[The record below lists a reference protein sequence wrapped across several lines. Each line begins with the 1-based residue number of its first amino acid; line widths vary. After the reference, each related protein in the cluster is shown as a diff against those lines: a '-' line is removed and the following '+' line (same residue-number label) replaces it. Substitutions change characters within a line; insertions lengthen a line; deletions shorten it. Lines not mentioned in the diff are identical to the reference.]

1 MTISAPR
8 LSARVSLRRAPRS
21 SPRRAPRLSPRIAA
35 AGALGATALGSG
47 VALTATSGWLVV
59 RASERPVILTLLTAI
74 VAVRTFGMARPVFRY
89 WERLRSHDAALDDL
103 ATARTEVYAALVP
116 LTPARLPRRGR
127 AAMLAGVVDD
137 LTERVEAQ
145 VRVTVPIVTTALAG
159 LATVVLCA
167 WVEPAAGLVVAGLL
181 LVAGLT
187 TLLARRVETRSM
199 DALVAARDDVARVT
213 ELVASQSLD
222 LQAVG
227 AGAEAVGWVRDAQRR
242 VADATRVQSRGR
254 ALATG
259 ALPLATA
266 LATVGCALVATRTD
280 HSAPVSAL
288 LVLAPFALAEVF
300 TALPEAA
307 RAWARSGAADRRLT
321 ALLDERPAVAVLPPA
336 TGASAVPST
345 EASAAP
351 STEASAV
358 PSTVL
363 ATEAPAVP
371 STEPATD
378 VPHLRL
384 RGLGASW
391 DGRRQALQDADLEVP
406 RGQVVAVTGPSGC
419 GKSTLLAVLARQ
431 LDPHA
436 GSYLVDGQ
444 DALGLPVERVRG
456 LFAVVDDEPH
466 VFATTLRENLRLA
479 RPAATDPD
487 LVEALV
493 AAGLDGWQAGLPD
506 GLDTRLGAG
515 GRGLSGGERARLSI
529 ARALLSQ
536 RPVLLLDEPVA
547 HLDHPTALAVMAD
560 LLAAR
565 GERSVVVVSHRPEGL
580 AEAHGIMDLTG
591 TTTVPEAVPTLQ

>member
-1 MTISAPR
+1 MT
-8 LSARVSLRRAPRS
+8 
-21 SPRRAPRLSPRIAA
+21 RLSPRIVA

-103 ATARTEVYAALVP
+103 ATARTELYAALVP

-127 AAMLAGVVDD
+127 AGMLSGVVDD
-137 LTERVEAQ
+137 LTERVESQ
-145 VRVTVPIVTTALAG
+145 VRVTVPFVTTALAG
-159 LATVVLCA
+159 LATVVLCT
-167 WVEPAAGLVVAGLL
+167 WVEPRAGLVVAGLL
-181 LVAGLT
+181 VVAALT
-187 TLLARRVETRSM
+187 TLLAGRLETRSA
-199 DALVAARDDVARVT
+199 DVLVAARDDLARVT
-213 ELVASQSLD
+213 ELVASQALD

-227 AGAEAVGWVRDAQRR
+227 AGDESIGWVRDAQRR
-242 VADATRVQSRGR
+242 VARATGVQSRGR
-254 ALATG
+254 ALAAAT
-259 ALPLATA
+259 LPLATA
-266 LATVGCALVATRTD
+266 LATVGCALVAGRTD

-307 RAWARSGAADRRLT
+307 RSWARAAAAGHRLDT
-321 ALLDERPAVAVLPPA
+321 LLDERPGVAALPRPA
-336 TGASAVPST
+336 DREVPT
-345 EASAAP
+345 DPAEL
-351 STEASAV
+351 E
-358 PSTVL
+358 
-363 ATEAPAVP
+363 PAVP
-371 STEPATD
+371 
-378 VPHLRL
+378 HLVL
-384 RGLGASW
+384 HGVGASW
-391 DGRRQALQDADLEVP
+391 DGRQDALADAHLEVAP
-406 RGQVVAVTGPSGC
+406 GQVVAVTGPSGC

-431 LDPHA
+431 LDHRA
-436 GSYLVDGQ
+436 GHYLVDGA
-444 DALGLPVERVRG
+444 DALRLPLDRVRG

-466 VFATTLRENLRLA
+466 VFATTVRENLRLA
-479 RPAATDPD
+479 RPAAGDPD
-487 LVEALV
+487 LAAALA
-493 AAGLDGWQAGLPD
+493 AAGLADWFAGLPD

-547 HLDHPTALAVMAD
+547 HLDHPTALGVMRD

-580 AEAHGIMDLTG
+580 AEAHGIMDLTRTAVAPG
-591 TTTVPEAVPTLQ
+591 PVPTLQRVE

>member
-1 MTISAPR
+1 MN
-8 LSARVSLRRAPRS
+8 RR
-21 SPRRAPRLSPRIAA
+21 SPRILA

-103 ATARTEVYAALVP
+103 ATARADLYAALVP

-145 VRVTVPIVTTALAG
+145 VRVTVPFVTTALAG
-159 LATVVLCA
+159 LATVLLCA
-167 WVEPAAGLVVAGLL
+167 WVEPAAGLVVSGLL
-181 LVAGLT
+181 VVAALT
-187 TLLARRVETRSM
+187 TLLARLLETRSM

-227 AGAEAVGWVRDAQRR
+227 AGGQAIEWVRDAQRR
-242 VADATRVQSRGR
+242 VARASRVQSRGR
-254 ALATG
+254 AVAT
-259 ALPLATA
+259 ATLPLATA
-266 LATVGCALVATRTD
+266 VATVGCALVATRTD
-280 HSAPVSAL
+280 HSAAVSAL

-300 TALPEAA
+300 GTLPEAA
-307 RAWARSGAADRRLT
+307 RAWARASAAERRLSQ
-321 ALLDERPAVAVLPPA
+321 LLDERPGVAAPPHAAAV
-336 TGASAVPST
+336 
-345 EASAAP
+345 SAAP
-351 STEASAV
+351 VIT
-358 PSTVL
+358 
-363 ATEAPAVP
+363 PADRKAG
-371 STEPATD
+371 TH

-384 RGLGASW
+384 RGVGASW
-391 DGRRQALQDADLEVP
+391 DGRRTALQGADLAVAP
-406 RGQVVAVTGPSGC
+406 GQVVAVTGPSGC

-431 LDPHA
+431 LDPA
-436 GSYLVDGQ
+436 TGSYLVDGQ
-444 DALGLPVERVRG
+444 DALGLPVERVRA

-466 VFATTLRENLRLA
+466 VFATTVRENLRLA
-479 RPAATDPD
+479 RPAALDQD
-487 LVEALV
+487 LLEAV
-493 AAGLDGWQAGLPD
+493 GAAGLGAWLAGLPD
-506 GLDTRLGAG
+506 GLDTRLGAS

-580 AEAHGIMDLTG
+580 AEAHGIMDLTR
-591 TTTVPEAVPTLQ
+591 TTVAPRDPVPDAVPTLP

>member
-1 MTISAPR
+1 MTSFPARLSPRLPRPLPPR
-8 LSARVSLRRAPRS
+8 LS
-21 SPRRAPRLSPRIAA
+21 PRLSPRIVA

-137 LTERVEAQ
+137 LTERVESQ
-145 VRVTVPIVTTALAG
+145 VRVTVPIVTTALAA
-159 LATVVLCA
+159 LATVVLCT
-167 WVEPAAGLVVAGLL
+167 WIEPAAGLVVAGLL

-187 TLLARRVETRSM
+187 TLLARRVESRSM

-213 ELVASQSLD
+213 VLVAPQSVHR
-222 LQAVG
+222 QPG
-227 AGAEAVGWVRDAQRR
+227 GPGPEATGWVRDAHRR
-242 VADATRVQSRGR
+242 VAAATRVQSRGR
-254 ALATG
+254 ALATA

-266 LATVGCALVATRTD
+266 LATVGCALVAARTD

-300 TALPEAA
+300 SALPEAA
-307 RAWARSGAADRRLT
+307 RAWARSCAAERRLT
-321 ALLDERPAVAVLPPA
+321 ALLDERPAVA
-336 TGASAVPST
+336 
-345 EASAAP
+345 
-351 STEASAV
+351 
-358 PSTVL
+358 
-363 ATEAPAVP
+363 
-371 STEPATD
+371 EPAGGSADRSADRSAGTPTTAPPVSGTD

-391 DGRRQALQDADLEVP
+391 DGRRPALRGADLEVA

-431 LDPHA
+431 LDPHE
-436 GSYLVDGQ
+436 GTYLVDGR
-444 DALGLPVERVRG
+444 DALGLPLDRVRE

-466 VFATTLRENLRLA
+466 VFATTVRENLRLA
-479 RPAATDPD
+479 RPPATDQD

-493 AAGLDGWQAGLPD
+493 AAGLADWLGGLPD

-529 ARALLSQ
+529 ARALVSR

-547 HLDHPTALAVMAD
+547 HLDHPTAQAVMAD

-580 AEAHGIMDLTG
+580 AEAHGILDLTR
-591 TTTVPEAVPTLQ
+591 TTTVPDAVPTLQ

>member
-1 MTISAPR
+1 MT
-8 LSARVSLRRAPRS
+8 RV
-21 SPRRAPRLSPRIAA
+21 SPRILA

-103 ATARTEVYAALVP
+103 ATARTELYAALVP

-145 VRVTVPIVTTALAG
+145 VRVTVPFVTTALAA

-167 WVEPAAGLVVAGLL
+167 WIEPAAGLVVAGLL
-181 LVAGLT
+181 LVAALT
-187 TLLARRVETRSM
+187 TLLAWRLETRSM
-199 DALVAARDDVARVT
+199 DELVAARDEVARVT
-213 ELVASQSLD
+213 ELVASQSLE

-227 AGAEAVGWVRDAQRR
+227 ARDEAVGWVQDAQRQ
-242 VADATRVQSRGR
+242 VARATRAQSRGR
-254 ALATG
+254 SMATA

-266 LATVGCALVATRTD
+266 LATVGCAGVALRTD
-280 HSAPVSAL
+280 HGAPVSAL
-288 LVLAPFALAEVF
+288 LVLAPFALSEVF
-300 TALPEAA
+300 SALPESA
-307 RAWARSGAADRRLT
+307 RAWARAGAAGRRLT
-321 ALLDERPAVAVLPPA
+321 ELLDERPAVAAPQLA
-336 TGASAVPST
+336 GDDST
-345 EASAAP
+345 A
-351 STEASAV
+351 
-358 PSTVL
+358 
-363 ATEAPAVP
+363 
-371 STEPATD
+371 D
-378 VPHLRL
+378 GVPHLRL
-384 RGLGASW
+384 RGVGATW
-391 DGRRQALQDADLEVP
+391 DGRHAALAGADLEIAP
-406 RGQVVAVTGPSGC
+406 GAVVAVTGPSGC

-436 GSYLVDGQ
+436 GSYLVEGQ
-444 DALGLPVERVRG
+444 DALRLRLDRVRG

-466 VFATTLRENLRLA
+466 VFATTVRENLRLA
-479 RPAATDPD
+479 QPDALDPD
-487 LVEALV
+487 LVEALRS
-493 AAGLDGWQAGLPD
+493 AGLEPWFAGLPD

-529 ARALLSQ
+529 ARALLSG

-547 HLDHPTALAVMAD
+547 HLDHPTALAVMRD

-565 GERSVVVVSHRPEGL
+565 GSRSVVVVSHRPEGL
-580 AEAHGIMDLTG
+580 AEAHGIMDLTRS
-591 TTTVPEAVPTLQ
+591 TTVLDAVPTLQ